1 MLQYFQ
7 KYLVSQ
13 YSNRLLSKWI
23 VLAFDIAVTALAF
36 LLAYFLRFNFKLGAS
51 QIDKFGEHIIQA
63 TLVYSLSYLIFSSY
77 AGIIRHT
84 GLSDL
89 RKLMKSTAAAA
100 GILVVISLALRFLPI
115 SNANII
121 PLAVI
126 IIHLL
131 LTFVFLAG
139 SRFFVKLV
147 YQNAVR
153 TKMHEKRVIIYG
165 AGYSGLITKNALETD
180 TAHRHKV
187 VAFLDDDPQK
197 TGKSINDIPV
207 LRPDEK
213 FCPLATKLA
222 VDELIIAIPNLS
234 VLKKSRIIEMCLEC
248 NLQVRHIP
256 PLNAW
261 IDGSFSFKQI
271 RNVNIEDLLGRD
283 PIHLDLAL
291 IRKRVRNKVVMV
303 TGAAGSIG
311 SEIVRQLL
319 QYEPVKLV
327 LIDQAETAM
336 YDLEMDIRNMKLDF
350 HFDINF
356 QICDITNLPKITK
369 IFQIFQ
375 PDIVY
380 HAAAYKHV
388 PLMEKN
394 PQEAVW
400 CNLFGTRNLVD
411 LSMAYDV
418 ERFVFISTD
427 KAVNPTNVMGAT
439 KRAAEIYVQNQAL
452 RHPEYRTR
460 FITTRFGNVLGSNG
474 SVIPLFMKQI
484 ESGGPVTLTHK
495 DITRFFMTIPEAC
508 QLVLEASA
516 MGNGGEIFMFDMGE
530 RVRIYDLARK
540 MITLSGFVPDKDI
553 AINIVGL
560 RPGEK
565 LHEELLGELE
575 NTLPTYHPKIM
586 IASVRDVDND
596 HIMQCLD
603 ELKLAYDES
612 NSDKLVK
619 ALKKLVPEFISNNS
633 EFSWMDAPPGSL
645 VKSA

>member
-1 MLQYFQ
+1 MIQYFQ
-7 KYLVSQ
+7 KYLVTQ

-23 VLAFDIAVTALAF
+23 VLAFDIFITICAF
-36 LLAYFLRFNFKLGAS
+36 LIAYLLRFNFKLGS
-51 QIDKFGEHIIQA
+51 VQVTKLEEHLVQA
-63 TLVYSLSYLIFSSY
+63 TIAYIIAYLFFSSY

-89 RKLMKSTAAAA
+89 QKLLKATLSAA
-100 GILVVISLALRFLPI
+100 GLLVCISIALRFLPLN
-115 SNANII
+115 SGNII

-126 IIHLL
+126 IIHAL

-139 SRFFVKLV
+139 SRFFIKLV
-147 YQNAVR
+147 YQNAIR

-165 AGYSGLITKNALETD
+165 AGYSGIITKNALEAD
-180 TAHRHKV
+180 TANKHKV
-187 VAFLDDDPQK
+187 VAFLDDDIQK
-197 TGKSINDIPV
+197 IGKSINDIPV
-207 LRPDEK
+207 LKPNEK
-213 FCPLATKLA
+213 FCSTALKLA
-222 VDELIIAIPNLS
+222 VDELIIAIPDLS
-234 VLKKSRIIEMCLEC
+234 VSKKSQIIEMCLEC
-248 NLQVRHIP
+248 NLRVRHIP

-261 IDGSFSFKQI
+261 IDGGFSFKQI

-283 PIHLDLAL
+283 TIKLDLPL
-291 IRKRVRNKVVMV
+291 ISRRVRNKVVMV

-319 QYEPVKLV
+319 QYEPVTLV

-336 YDLEMDIRNMKLDF
+336 YDLEMEIQNMKLDF
-350 HFDINF
+350 HFDLHY

-369 IFQIFQ
+369 IFQIYQ
-375 PDIVY
+375 PDLVY

-394 PQEAVW
+394 PLEAVW

-418 ERFVFISTD
+418 DRFIFISTD

-439 KRAAEIYVQNQAL
+439 KRAAEIYVQNQAAQ
-452 RHPEYRTR
+452 HPEYKTR

-484 ESGGPVTLTHK
+484 EKGGPVTLTHK
-495 DITRFFMTIPEAC
+495 EITRFFMTIPEAC

-516 MGNGGEIFMFDMGE
+516 IGNGGEIFMFDMGA
-530 RVRIYDLARK
+530 RVKIYDLARK

-553 AINIVGL
+553 AIKIVGL

-565 LHEELLGELE
+565 LHEELLGDLE
-575 NTLPTYHPKIM
+575 NALPTDNPKIM
-586 IASVRDVDND
+586 IASVRDVDNH
-596 HIMQCLD
+596 HIIYCID
-603 ELKLAYDES
+603 ELKHAYDDNDAE
-612 NSDKLVK
+612 KLVR
-619 ALKKLVPEFISNNS
+619 ALKKMVPEFISNNS
-633 EFSWMDAPPGSL
+633 QYELMDIKPLSF
-645 VKSA
+645 VRSA